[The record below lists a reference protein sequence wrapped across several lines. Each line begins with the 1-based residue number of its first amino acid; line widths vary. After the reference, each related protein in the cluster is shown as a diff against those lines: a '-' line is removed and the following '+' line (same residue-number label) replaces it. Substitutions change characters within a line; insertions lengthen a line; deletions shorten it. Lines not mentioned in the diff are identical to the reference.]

1 MKLIIGNDQNGLQLK
16 QVVVELI
23 QKEHPE
29 IELTDYGVSTSDPVD
44 YPDIALPV
52 SEAVASGQFDRGIL
66 ICGTGAGMA
75 ICANKVPGV
84 KAVCCHDPYTAER
97 ARKSN
102 NAQIMT
108 MGSQVIGPEMASML
122 VNIWLASDFAGGR
135 SVPKVAKMDAID
147 VKYRNSVLDADTQE

>member
-1 MKLIIGNDQNGLQLK
+1 MKLIIGSDHYGLPLK

-23 QKEHPE
+23 KMDHPGVL
-29 IELTDYGVSTSDPVD
+29 LTDYGLFTPDPVD

-52 SEAVASGQFDRGIL
+52 SEAVASGRFDRGIL

-97 ARKSN
+97 ARRSN

-108 MGSQVIGPEMASML
+108 LGAQVIGPEMAKIL
-122 VNIWLASDFAGGR
+122 VSTWLASDFAGGR
-135 SVPKVAKMDAID
+135 SLPKVAKVDAID
-147 VKYRNSVLDADTQE
+147 IKYRHGEPEPATK